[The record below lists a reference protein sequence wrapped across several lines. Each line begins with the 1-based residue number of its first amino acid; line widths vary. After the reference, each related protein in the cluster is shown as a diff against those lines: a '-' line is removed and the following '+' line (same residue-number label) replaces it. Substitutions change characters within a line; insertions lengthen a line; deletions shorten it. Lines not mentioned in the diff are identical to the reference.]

1 MSKTS
6 FRSELVSI
14 IIPFHKESEFLTDCL
29 ESVRDQ
35 SYSQYECILIDN
47 GADPNAIK
55 VAKKFC
61 SSDDR
66 FHLVDAAGMSFPSAL
81 NLGMK
86 IARGSLIARMDSDD
100 VMLKHRITAQVN
112 EFISNPKLAIC
123 GGNVERFGAIEGLI
137 RYPLDDLEI
146 KSALMF
152 KCAFSH
158 PAVMFNRD
166 RFDQTNSN
174 ELKYDLR
181 YKVSEDYDLYLRS
194 MQVGVY
200 KNIPQVLIKYRVHC
214 NQLTQLKSKSVENY
228 SNSARIKFI
237 RENGGSYL
245 FARLHNLVLAGFPF
259 GKILLEY
266 RKKHVIRVLSK
277 SIVSPENRIRIEIE
291 VGRLVD
297 QYTTSLNTKN
307 LFRYLAR
314 KLAKKLLP

>member
-1 MSKTS
+1 MSENF
-6 FRSELVSI
+6 FRSDLVSI

-35 SYSQYECILIDN
+35 SYSEYECILVDN

-61 SSDDR
+61 NSDNR
-66 FHLVDAAGMSFPSAL
+66 FQLIDAAELSFPLAL

-86 IARGSLIARMDSDD
+86 FAKGSLIARMDSDD

-123 GGNVERFGAIEGLI
+123 GGSVERIGAIEGLI

-166 RFDQTNSN
+166 RFNQATPNKL
-174 ELKYDLR
+174 EYDPK
-181 YKVSEDYDLYLRS
+181 YKVAEDYDLYLRS
-194 MQVGVY
+194 MQVGEF
-200 KNIPQVLIKYRVHC
+200 KNLPQVLIKYRVHC
-214 NQLTQLKSKSVENY
+214 NQVTRLKSKSVEKY

-237 RENGGSYL
+237 RENDGSYL
-245 FARLHNLVLAGFPF
+245 SARLHNLFLAGFPF

-266 RKKHVIRVLSK
+266 RKKHVIKVLSK
-277 SIVSPENRIRIEIE
+277 SIVNAENRIKIEIE

-297 QYTTSLNTKN
+297 QYTTSINTKN
-307 LFRYLAR
+307 LLRYLAR
-314 KLAKKLLP
+314 QLTKKLLP